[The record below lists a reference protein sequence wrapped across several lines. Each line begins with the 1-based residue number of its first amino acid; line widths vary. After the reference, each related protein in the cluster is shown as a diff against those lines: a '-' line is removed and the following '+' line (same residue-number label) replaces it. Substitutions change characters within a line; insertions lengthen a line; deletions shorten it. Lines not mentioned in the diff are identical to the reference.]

1 MGKEML
7 NDFSLPSN
15 QTVKPEST
23 KTTVL
28 VKHVVLAL
36 AALTALALFQCR
48 GRGLLGL
55 GPDISAGD
63 AATGAQDAA
72 CVQVEPLVPVQN
84 SELWNVTGAAISS
97 ESFKSRAVSWLSDAV
112 KIPCVLYDYL
122 TSLLLIMFKDGDFR
136 WYG

>member
-1 MGKEML
+1 MGKDKL

-15 QTVKPEST
+15 QASKPEST
-23 KTTVL
+23 RNTVL

-36 AALTALALFQCR
+36 AALTALSLFQCH
-48 GRGLLGL
+48 GRGLLEL
-55 GPDISAGD
+55 GSDISAGV
-63 AATGAQDAA
+63 AVTGAQDAA

-97 ESFKSRAVSWLSDAV
+97 ESFKSRAVSWLADAV
-112 KIPCVLYDYL
+112 KIPCVLYAYL